1 MDKTILA
8 LVITFAIIPHASQ
21 MFLPVTSRPLCLTVE
36 ADPGK
41 EVNFFYDVTGNNPE
55 NMKVNFEPQNRTQAP
70 YDITGKTGKT
80 KFSETAMKICF
91 ISTDGG
97 YKSVSI
103 DFYNHDV
110 AHLAELASKSDIYEL
125 HTKLIDVGEKIKEVN
140 KNEIFE
146 EERQSIH
153 GKIVEEH

>member
-1 MDKTILA
+1 
-8 LVITFAIIPHASQ
+8 
-21 MFLPVTSRPLCLTVE
+21 
-36 ADPGK
+36 
-41 EVNFFYDVTGNNPE
+41 
-55 NMKVNFEPQNRTQAP
+55 MKVNFEPTNNTQIP
-70 YDITGKTGKT
+70 FDLNGKTGQT
-80 KFSETAMKICF
+80 KFSETSMKICF

-140 KNEIFE
+140 KN
-146 EERQSIH
+146 
-153 GKIVEEH
+153 